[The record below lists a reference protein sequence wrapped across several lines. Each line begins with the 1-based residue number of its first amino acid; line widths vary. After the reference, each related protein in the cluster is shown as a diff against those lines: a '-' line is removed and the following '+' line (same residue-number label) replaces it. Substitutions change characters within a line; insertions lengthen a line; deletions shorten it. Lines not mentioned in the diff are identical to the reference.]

1 MCILWYLLGRNDVL
15 YMIICSCQ
23 IPFLHICKKLNIF
36 SSALVMRLCCKP
48 LTGKHEIKHKSR
60 LREIQM
66 TISQWSRLH
75 VPQGSSVKDFSR
87 EKLEKLFTDS
97 IKKLKAKDKQ
107 LLEVTTERDTL
118 VKQLSSNQDQAEE
131 STALQAQLKVR
142 LTIRLMPLPVF
153 LFSAIFLDLC
163 RFVDFCKLRGSVTR
177 QWSCV
182 TWCLVLDDNRDKV

>member
-15 YMIICSCQ
+15 YMIICSYQ
-23 IPFLHICKKLNIF
+23 IPVFHICKKLNTF
-36 SSALVMRLCCKP
+36 SSAPAMRLCCKP

-131 STALQAQLKVR
+131 STALQTQLKVR

-153 LFSAIFLDLC
+153 LFIHLYIFLISAVLLISANYVALSPDNEA
-163 RFVDFCKLRGSVTR
+163 VSHDV
-177 QWSCV
+177 SC
-182 TWCLVLDDNRDKV
+182 